1 MRESVER
8 FLDGGNSLKSGINAV
23 HNLTAAIWVKASE
36 VGFIEAK
43 SVANDSYNKIGGC
56 GVDRIADHT
65 VDLGNG
71 RTLEAN
77 GLQYYTGSSLGGDSG
92 SITITNLRGNKIEIK
107 LRDGKVM
114 DGSIDGKIAIVGD
127 GRPETMVFN
136 KIIGQIAQQYLALE
150 DSSICAGPTART
162 VRALEEF

>member
-1 MRESVER
+1 MEVSTGPSTAANQSQKEIQAMRESVER

-107 LRDGKVM
+107 LRDGAHCNFKKGHPVE
-114 DGSIDGKIAIVGD
+114 IDMPNVP
-127 GRPETMVFN
+127 RW
-136 KIIGQIAQQYLALE
+136 
-150 DSSICAGPTART
+150 
-162 VRALEEF
+162 